1 MGVGDDQS
9 FLRFEGDGGYPL
21 LLFDLFLIGDVVEL
35 GDAHGASLIR
45 NAFPPDGQRK
55 HRPAEKSHNHQAVLA
70 QTFGFVGALVV
81 IGDFSRDAFAP
92 GWGDQ

>member
-9 FLRFEGDGGYPL
+9 FLRFEGDGGDPL

-55 HRPAEKSHNHQAVLA
+55 HRPVLA

-92 GWGDQ
+92 GRGDQ